1 MKRTLIGS
9 LGIAILA
16 LGLSAAEDTAAPKKA
31 GYALLDTYI
40 RAFQEIA
47 ALGTRGESLEAN
59 LEGMAAEA
67 KRAREAAEIDRVFF
81 SRFARILALTK
92 LLMKPDPGGILMP
105 VIDREIADFLRD
117 VTGEDVAARTGPAA
131 VGQVANAIAEELV
144 NLQVY
149 LDTLDM
155 RQAMR
160 KKLDEGMTPRPKK
173 K

>member
-1 MKRTLIGS
+1 MGILFTMT
-9 LGIAILA
+9 LGIQVTI
-16 LGLSAAEDTAAPKKA
+16 S
-31 GYALLDTYI
+31 
-40 RAFQEIA
+40 
-47 ALGTRGESLEAN
+47 N
-59 LEGMAAEA
+59 
-67 KRAREAAEIDRVFF
+67 
-81 SRFARILALTK
+81 
-92 LLMKPDPGGILMP
+92 
-105 VIDREIADFLRD
+105 REIADFLRD

-160 KKLDEGMTPRPKK
+160 KKFDEGMTPRPKK